1 MDIQRAKEEIKR
13 AVQAYLAT
21 DDIGRPLI
29 PAVRQRPILL
39 MGPPGVGKTQI
50 MEQIAQECDIAL
62 VAYTITHHTR
72 QSAVGLP
79 FIRERNYGGRTRSV
93 TEYTMSE
100 IIASV
105 YAAMER
111 TGKKN
116 GILFIDE
123 INCVSETLAPTML
136 QFLQCKTFGNQ
147 AVPGGWV
154 IVAAGNPP
162 EYNKSVREFDL
173 VTLDRVR
180 RIDIEPK
187 LSVWQDYARAHR
199 LHPAVTAYLELRPQH
214 FYKIEND
221 VDGVQFVTARG
232 WEDLS
237 AYLQAADRLALP
249 VDEGVIG
256 QYLRHPEVARDF
268 AAYWVLYRKY
278 HEDYG
283 VEDILQGK
291 PYDAVIARAMDASF
305 DERISL
311 VSLLLA
317 GLNTRFADARATGA
331 VTDACYQQLRSFK
344 RTLTQQN
351 DADPAALFAAQC
363 ENYRARL
370 DTDKAAGALLPDEA
384 AARTRTLALLEAA
397 HEAWNGAW
405 EGKRF
410 HHVSTD
416 EVYGALGFDGTLFT
430 ERTRY
435 DPHSPYSA
443 SKASSDHFV
452 RAFHDTYGL
461 PTVVTNCSNNYGPY
475 QFPEK
480 LIPLFIN
487 NIRHGRPLPVYGKGE
502 NVRDWLYVEDHAR
515 ALDLVFHEGHT
526 GETYNIGGFNEW
538 RNIDLIR
545 VLVRTVD
552 RLLGREEGASDGL
565 ITYVTDRAGH
575 DLRYAI
581 DSRKLKDELGW
592 EPSLQFEEG
601 IEKTVKW
608 YLENQ
613 AWMDEITSGDYESYY
628 ERMYANR

>member
-1 MDIQRAKEEIKR
+1 MNIKQAKQEITNTLK
-13 AVQAYLAT
+13 AYLAK
-21 DDIGRPLI
+21 DQLGNYLI
-29 PAVRQRPILL
+29 PTVRQRPVLL

-50 MEQIAQECDIAL
+50 MEQIAAETGVGL

-72 QSAVGLP
+72 QSAIGLP
-79 FIRERNYGGRTRSV
+79 FIEKRTYGGEEVSV

-100 IIASV
+100 ILSSV
-105 YAAMER
+105 YRLMER
-111 TGKKN
+111 TGLQE
-116 GILFIDE
+116 GILFLDE
-123 INCVSETLAPTML
+123 INCVSETLAPMML

-147 AVPGGWV
+147 ALPEGWL

-180 RIDIEPK
+180 RIDVEPK

-237 AYLQAADRLALP
+237 AFLQAADKLNLP
-249 VDEGVIG
+249 IDEGVIG

-317 GLNTRFADARATGA
+317 GLNTRFAAATTTGA

-344 RTLTQQN
+344 RTLTQQD
-351 DADPAALFAAQC
+351 DAAPAALFAAQC

-384 AARTRTLALLEAA
+384 AARTRTLALLEEWSRHLDSALDA
-397 HEAWNGAW
+397 DDAFDTVRGAFNAQVRHREEA
-405 EGKRF
+405 
-410 HHVSTD
+410 VSTAGD
-416 EVYGALGFDGTLFT
+416 ALECAFDFMEQAFEDGQEMVVFVNELALGPDSAPFLAENEC
-430 ERTRY
+430 ERFEQ
-435 DPHSPYSA
+435 YS
-443 SKASSDHFV
+443 
-452 RAFHDTYGL
+452 
-461 PTVVTNCSNNYGPY
+461 
-475 QFPEK
+475 EK
-480 LIPLFIN
+480 LLL
-487 NIRHGRPLPVYGKGE
+487 HGGE
-502 NVRDWLYVEDHAR
+502 
-515 ALDLVFHEGHT
+515 
-526 GETYNIGGFNEW
+526 
-538 RNIDLIR
+538 
-545 VLVRTVD
+545 
-552 RLLGREEGASDGL
+552 
-565 ITYVTDRAGH
+565 
-575 DLRYAI
+575 
-581 DSRKLKDELGW
+581 DELLA
-592 EPSLQFEEG
+592 ELQLDDARGTEHSVEF
-601 IEKTVKW
+601 
-608 YLENQ
+608 
-613 AWMDEITSGDYESYY
+613 
-628 ERMYANR
+628 